1 MIHHPEVYLAA
12 VALLKFLN
20 TLAKIA
26 LHIVRAKLPLKN

>member
-12 VALLKFLN
+12 VALLKLLN

-26 LHIVRAKLPLKN
+26 LHIVRAKLPLQN